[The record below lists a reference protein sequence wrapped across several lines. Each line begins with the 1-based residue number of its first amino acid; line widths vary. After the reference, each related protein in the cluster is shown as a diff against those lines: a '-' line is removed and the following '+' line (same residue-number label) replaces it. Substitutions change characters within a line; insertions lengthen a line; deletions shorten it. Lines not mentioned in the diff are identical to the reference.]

1 MRNFQQKKGLKYYM
15 RSKPVLILL
24 AIIVI
29 LFAWKVIGL
38 TIKLQET
45 YKNKNIE
52 QTKISD
58 LETRKE
64 DLTSK
69 INKLNTDKGKEEII
83 RENFGMVKEG
93 EQMIVIVDD
102 KSQIATSSQSQQKGL
117 LGFFSW
123 FKNLFR

>member
-1 MRNFQQKKGLKYYM
+1 MRNFQQKKGFKYFM

-24 AIIVI
+24 AIIVT

-58 LETRKE
+58 LESRKE

-83 RENFGMVKEG
+83 RENFGLVKEG
-93 EQMIVIVDD
+93 ENVIVIIDD
-102 KSQIATSSQSQQKGL
+102 KNQTVTPKDENK
-117 LGFFSW
+117 GFFSF

>member
-24 AIIVI
+24 AIIVV

-58 LETRKE
+58 LESRKE
-64 DLTSK
+64 KLTSD

-83 RENFGMVKEG
+83 RENFGLVKEG
-93 EQMIVIVDD
+93 ENVIVIVDD
-102 KSQIATSSQSQQKGL
+102 KNQTATPPQLQNS
-117 LGFFSW
+117 FFSW
-123 FKNLFR
+123 FKNLFH